1 MFLPYHS
8 LISRFP
14 SLSLENSGSKFFNQK
29 KCILMRYLSKLD
41 ILIEFFKTLFF
52 VYFWF
57 VFFFREEREFLETHH
72 VFRKSLDTLF
82 SFLIFYISVIHV
94 IFFTTSMLPAVNKT
108 VYNFLQHCLRERSRE
123 DFEVTFDGWTSRSLF
138 IMLSGVLW
146 SS

>member
-14 SLSLENSGSKFFNQK
+14 SLSLENQVVSFLIRKNVYWCAIFQSWTF
-29 KCILMRYLSKLD
+29 LLSFLKPSS
-41 ILIEFFKTLFF
+41 LFIF
-52 VYFWF
+52 GLF
-57 VFFFREEREFLETHH
+57 FFFREEREFLETHH

-108 VYNFLQHCLRERSRE
+108 VYNFLQHCSRERSRE
-123 DFEVTFDGWTSRSLF
+123 GFQVTFDGWTSRSLF

>member
-1 MFLPYHS
+1 
-8 LISRFP
+8 
-14 SLSLENSGSKFFNQK
+14 
-29 KCILMRYLSKLD
+29 MRNLSKLG

-57 VFFFREEREFLETHH
+57 VFFFFREEREFLETHH

-123 DFEVTFDGWTSRSLF
+123 GFQVTFDG
-138 IMLSGVLW
+138 
-146 SS
+146 

>member
-1 MFLPYHS
+1 MLLPYHS

-14 SLSLENSGSKFFNQK
+14 SLSLENSCNKFFNQK
-29 KCILMRYLSKLD
+29 KCILMRYLLKLD
-41 ILIEFFKTLFF
+41 ILIEFFKTLFLVF
-52 VYFWF
+52 FF
-57 VFFFREEREFLETHH
+57 FFFFREEREFLETHH

-123 DFEVTFDGWTSRSLF
+123 GFQVTFDG
-138 IMLSGVLW
+138 
-146 SS
+146 

>member
-1 MFLPYHS
+1 
-8 LISRFP
+8 
-14 SLSLENSGSKFFNQK
+14 
-29 KCILMRYLSKLD
+29 MRYLSKLD

-57 VFFFREEREFLETHH
+57 VFVFFREEREFLETHH

-123 DFEVTFDGWTSRSLF
+123 
-138 IMLSGVLW
+138 
-146 SS
+146 